1 MRIAFPFLCACCFFC
16 FSATSQRV
24 LGFAPGE
31 LNFANRSI
39 VSNIDAPVSDV
50 TGKHVGAGYT
60 AQLYGR
66 AFASPAI
73 PFDPLFPK
81 TSFILDD
88 SGYIMPTVVSVPF
101 LSPPEPGFFV
111 MRVYNG
117 LDWESSTIRGESGV
131 LRLGTGGGGIIPPTD
146 LIGLQP
152 FQVMAV
158 PEPSSV
164 MVGCLGAVVLWVASW
179 QRKQYRE
186 CRIQSETGRY
196 QQSETK

>member
-1 MRIAFPFLCACCFFC
+1 MRNLLTSLCACSFFC
-16 FSATSQRV
+16 FSATSQGV
-24 LGFAPGE
+24 LRFVPGE
-31 LNFANRSI
+31 LNFANRATGAQL
-39 VSNIDAPVSDV
+39 DAPVSDV

-66 AFASPAI
+66 LAMSPAF
-73 PFDPLFPK
+73 PFEPLFPK
-81 TSFILDD
+81 TTFRLDD
-88 SGYIMPTVVSVPF
+88 SGYILPVLVEVPF
-101 LSPPEPGFFV
+101 LSPPEQGFFV

-131 LRLGTGGGGIIPPTD
+131 LRLDTGGGGIIPPTD

-164 MVGCLGAVVLWVASW
+164 MVGCLGAVVLGLASC
-179 QRKQYRE
+179 QRKQYKV
-186 CRIQSETGRY
+186 CGIQSETG
-196 QQSETK
+196 